1 VARTFKRS
9 RSSDDLAVVLEAGEA
24 AVLTRLCEELAT
36 LLDADT
42 AGDDDGDGDDIESTK
57 ADPVL
62 ERLFPRAYLDPTEE
76 QAEAEWQRF
85 VHDDLMDGR
94 RRALETV
101 EQTLSGATVRRGR
114 LELTLNEEQ
123 AQAWLAVIND
133 ARLALGTRLEVTEDM
148 DLSRLN
154 TDDPDTAP
162 YAVYWW
168 LGVLEEHLID
178 VLSR

>member
-9 RSSDDLAVVLEAGEA
+9 RHAGGLDVVLEAGEA
-24 AVLTRLCEELAT
+24 AVLTRLCAELTT
-36 LLDADT
+36 LLDRDEE
-42 AGDDDGDGDDIESTK
+42 DRDEEDGDGESTE

-76 QAEAEWQRF
+76 GAEADWQRF
-85 VHDDLMDGR
+85 SHDDLMDGR
-94 RRALETV
+94 RQAVATV
-101 EQTLSGATVRRGR
+101 EQSLAGARARRGR
-114 LELTLNEEQ
+114 LELKLSEEE

-148 DLSRLN
+148 DMSHLDA
-154 TDDPDTAP
+154 DDPDTAP

-168 LGVLEEHLID
+168 LGVLEERLIE
-178 VLSR
+178 VLSG